1 MVEISVLNYV
11 FDGII
16 WIVVGA
22 VGYTQVKKIIEGIKE
37 IKSHK
42 NTDD

>member
-16 WIVVGA
+16 WIA
-22 VGYTQVKKIIEGIKE
+22 VGTVIYMQAKKVIRKIKDR
-37 IKSHK
+37 K

>member
-16 WIVVGA
+16 WIA
-22 VGYTQVKKIIEGIKE
+22 VGVVIYTQVKKVIRKIKDR
-37 IKSHK
+37 K

>member
-11 FDGII
+11 FDGMI
-16 WIVVGA
+16 WIA
-22 VGYTQVKKIIEGIKE
+22 VGVVIYTQIKKVIRKIKDR
-37 IKSHK
+37 K

>member
-11 FDGII
+11 FDSVI
-16 WIVVGA
+16 WFA
-22 VGYTQVKKIIEGIKE
+22 VGVVIYTQIKKVIRKIKDR
-37 IKSHK
+37 K

>member
-16 WIVVGA
+16 WIA
-22 VGYTQVKKIIEGIKE
+22 VGVVIYTQIKKVIRKIKDR
-37 IKSHK
+37 K